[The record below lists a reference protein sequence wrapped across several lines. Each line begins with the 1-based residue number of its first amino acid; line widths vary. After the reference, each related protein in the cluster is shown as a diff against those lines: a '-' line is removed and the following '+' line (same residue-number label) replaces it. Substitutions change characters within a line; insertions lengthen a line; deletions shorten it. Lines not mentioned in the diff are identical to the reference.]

1 MFLVTF
7 KTNFGVMLASF
18 SHQKCH
24 ATKRHNKNKQKEQ
37 TKKTNKQKTH
47 TKQRTQQSSKCK
59 QGSQHYR
66 TGLQMQTWFA
76 TLPKRVANVNRVRNI
91 TTTMYQMQTKFE
103 TSTKGSCSFRPVLNQ
118 VTESALVAL
127 ATRAGVVVISEFTS
141 VRLNVL
147 TSKRPYV

>member
-1 MFLVTF
+1 MTFWPSRVDLGAGIDVGMHFGIIFTYMLMFLVTF
-7 KTNFGVMLASF
+7 KTNVGVMLASF

-24 ATKRHNKNKQKEQ
+24 ATKRYNKNKQ
-37 TKKTNKQKTH
+37 TKTNKQKTH
-47 TKQRTQQSSKCK
+47 TKQRTQKSSKCK

-118 VTESALVAL
+118 V
-127 ATRAGVVVISEFTS
+127 
-141 VRLNVL
+141 
-147 TSKRPYV
+147 